1 MNGIEKIT
9 DRIAAETAGEAKAL
23 LDRAQQE
30 AASIRQGYEA
40 VADQE
45 YKDTLAQGKKDAAER
60 VERLGGVAQL
70 EARKLN
76 LAARQEMLDK
86 AFDLAMEKLLALP
99 EDEYAKLLTS
109 LALRASSTGTEA
121 LVFSTTDRARY
132 GKRVVLSA
140 NEQLEK
146 QGKTAKLTLSEESR
160 PFRGGLYVQ
169 SGKIETNCTFS
180 TLLRLQRQQMAG
192 EVAKV
197 LFD

>member
-86 AFDLAMEKLLALP
+86 AFDLAMEKLLTLP

-132 GKRVVLSA
+132 GKRVVLQA
-140 NEQLEK
+140 NEQLES
-146 QGKTAKLTLSEESR
+146 QGKTAALTLSEESR

-169 SGKIETNCTFS
+169 NGKIETNCTFS